1 MQYEDLKDVFYFKSA
16 CGESKET
23 FKACK
28 VSKHT
33 WDISCD
39 SNGHSSV
46 WDYSDFLDYLNKGS
60 WVIQGEEDTSNPAEQ
75 EPREDATDVKTLRD
89 KFAMV
94 ALQGWIAGRPAIAE
108 QPLDGTVE
116 HAKLIAEVAYRYADA
131 MIAERNKKGQSIDK
145 NKT

>member
-16 CGESKET
+16 CGKSKET

-39 SNGHSSV
+39 SNGNSSV
-46 WDYSDFLDYLNKGS
+46 WDYDNFLDYLNDGT

-75 EPREDATDVKTLRD
+75 EPREDVADVKTLRD
-89 KFAMV
+89 EFAMV
-94 ALQGWIAGRPAIAE
+94 CLQGWLAGQPKIGG
-108 QPLDGTVE
+108 QPLDGTE
-116 HAKLIAEVAYRYADA
+116 DHAKLMVEVAYRYADA
-131 MIAERNKKGQSIDK
+131 MMKVRKG
-145 NKT
+145 

>member
-16 CGESKET
+16 CGKSKET

-39 SNGHSSV
+39 SNGNSSV
-46 WDYSDFLDYLNKGS
+46 WDYDNFLDYLNDGT
-60 WVIQGEEDTSNPAEQ
+60 WVIQGEEDMGKPVEQ
-75 EPREDATDVKTLRD
+75 KPQQESTIEIETLRD

-94 ALQGWIAGRPAIAE
+94 ALQGWLASQPKIGG
-108 QPLDGTVE
+108 QPLNGTEE
-116 HAKLIAEVAYRYADA
+116 HAKLMAELAYRYADA
-131 MIAERNKKGQSIDK
+131 MIAGRSKKE
-145 NKT
+145 